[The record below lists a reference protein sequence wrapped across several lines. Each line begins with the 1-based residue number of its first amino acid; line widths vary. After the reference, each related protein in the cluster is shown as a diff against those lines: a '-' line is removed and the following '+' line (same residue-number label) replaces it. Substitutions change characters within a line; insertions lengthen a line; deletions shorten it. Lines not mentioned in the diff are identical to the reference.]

1 MRSHTLFF
9 GAVRMLRGMWR
20 LSENE
25 RKRNLKGGC
34 EPDRLRRTGM
44 PLFRMGK
51 IGLSNRVRIW
61 YNGREEHLAVQR
73 KEGFI

>member
-1 MRSHTLFF
+1 MRLHTLFF
-9 GAVRMLRGMWR
+9 GAGRMLRGTWR
-20 LSENE
+20 LSEDE

-34 EPDRLRRTGM
+34 EPDRLRKNGM
-44 PLFRMGK
+44 PLFHMGK
-51 IGLSNRVRIW
+51 IGLPNRVWIW